1 MVLTSQTEA
10 TQVLTVLPQVAV
22 VVEVHGPVQQVRQA
36 ALVAAAVETIT
47 FLAVVDT
54 QAKDIAVALVTV

>member
-1 MVLTSQTEA
+1 M
-10 TQVLTVLPQVAV
+10 AV
-22 VVEVHGPVQQVRQA
+22 VVEALGPVQQVRQA
-36 ALVAAAVETIT
+36 ALVAVAVETIT